1 MRFIICFLL
10 LIVSISVRAQNP
22 NAAQLQEKRRTLQ
35 KEMDELR
42 QSLDDTRKNR
52 KAGLRELAMMQKKI
66 SLREEELKT
75 INNQVKIIQG
85 NINNSQYESARLA
98 GELDTLKEQY
108 KKSVVYSYQ
117 YKNNLEFLNFI
128 FSASSFNDGMKRIE
142 YLKSYRTYREEQ
154 AAAIKSTQL
163 KLKQKIAGLQIH
175 RSEKDAVVDEQEKQV
190 ALLAKDR
197 KEKNTLLAGLRSR
210 EKDLVAELRTKE
222 KAEKKLRD
230 GINKA
235 IANEKEKERIAAAPV
250 TTNKKETVKA
260 APVKKTAPVR
270 SNTKVHPYSLTAEG
284 KATNAAFV
292 KSKGNLIWPVEA
304 RIAEHFGRYMV
315 PGVKGIVGNNS
326 GVTFEMEIG
335 AEVRA
340 VFDGEVLSIFDV
352 DGQTTVMITHGKH
365 YTTYSNLQKI
375 TVERGQK
382 IEAGDVLGRSGANDY
397 GKGQVIFMITNDS
410 GNLNPE
416 LWMKKR

>member
-1 MRFIICFLL
+1 MRIIICFLL
-10 LIVSISVRAQNP
+10 LIVSFSVRAQNP
-22 NAAQLQEKRRTLQ
+22 NAAQLQEKRRALQ

-85 NINNSQYESARLA
+85 NINNSQYEIARMA

-128 FSASSFNDGMKRIE
+128 FSAGSFNDGMKRIE

-154 AAAIKSTQL
+154 AAVIKSTQL

-175 RSEKDAVVDEQEKQV
+175 RREKDAVVDEQEKQV

-197 KEKNTLLAGLRSR
+197 KEKNALLSGLKSR
-210 EKDLVAELRTKE
+210 ENELVAELRAKE

-235 IANEKEKERIAAAPV
+235 IASEKEKERIAAAPV
-250 TTNKKETVKA
+250 KTDKKETVKA
-260 APVKKTAPVR
+260 APEKKAGPVR
-270 SNTKVHPYSLTAEG
+270 SNAKAHPYGLTAEG
-284 KATNAAFV
+284 IATNTAFV
-292 KSKGNLIWPVEA
+292 KSKGNLTWPMA
-304 RIAEHFGRYMV
+304 GRVTERYGKYKV
-315 PGVKGIVGNNS
+315 PGTNLYGINYGLTIES
-326 GVTFEMEIG
+326 EIG
-335 AEVRA
+335 AEVKA
-340 VFDGEVLSIFDV
+340 IFDGEVLSVFDV

-365 YTTYSNLQKI
+365 YTTYCNLQKI
-375 TVERGQK
+375 TVVKGQK
-382 IEAGDVLGRSGANDY
+382 IEAGDLIGKSGANDY
-397 GKGQVIFMITNDS
+397 GKGQLIFMITNDS
-410 GNLNPE
+410 GNLDPE
-416 LWMKKR
+416 LWLKKR

>member
-1 MRFIICFLL
+1 MIISF
-10 LIVSISVRAQNP
+10 SVRAQNP

-52 KAGLRELAMMQKKI
+52 KVGLREMTMMQKKI

-85 NINNSQYESARLA
+85 NINNSQYEIARLA

-142 YLKSYRTYREEQ
+142 YLKSYRNYREEQ

-163 KLKQKIAGLQIH
+163 KLKQKITGLQIH
-175 RSEKDAVVDEQEKQV
+175 RKEKDAVVDEQEKQV

-197 KEKNTLLAGLRSR
+197 KDKNKLLLRLKSR
-210 EKDLVAELRTKE
+210 ENELLAELRAKE

-250 TTNKKETVKA
+250 TTNKKETVKT
-260 APVKKTAPVR
+260 APGKKAAPVR
-270 SNTKVHPYSLTAEG
+270 SNTKAHPFGLTALG
-284 KATNAAFV
+284 IATNEAFV
-292 KSKGNLIWPVEA
+292 KNKGNLIWPTEG
-304 RIAEHFGRYMV
+304 RITERYGKYRV
-315 PGVKGIVGNNS
+315 PGTGLYGINYGLTIES
-326 GVTFEMEIG
+326 EIG
-335 AEVRA
+335 ADVKA
-340 VFDGEVLSIFDV
+340 IFDGEVLSIFDV
-352 DGQTTVMITHGKH
+352 DGQSTVMITHGKH

-375 TVERGQK
+375 TVVKGQK
-382 IEAGDVLGRSGANDY
+382 IEVGELIGKSGANDY

-410 GNLNPE
+410 GNLDPE
-416 LWMKKR
+416 KWIKKR

>member
-1 MRFIICFLL
+1 MIISF
-10 LIVSISVRAQNP
+10 SVRAQNP

-35 KEMDELR
+35 KEMDDLR
-42 QSLDDTRKNR
+42 QSLDATRKNR
-52 KAGLRELAMMQKKI
+52 KAGLRELTMMQKKI

-85 NINNSQYESARLA
+85 NINNSQYEIARLA

-128 FSASSFNDGMKRIE
+128 FSAGSFNDGVKRIE

-197 KEKNTLLAGLRSR
+197 KEKNTLLAGLKSR
-210 EKDLVAELRTKE
+210 EKELVAGLRAKE

-230 GINKA
+230 NINKA
-235 IANEKEKERIAAAPV
+235 IAREKNKEKIAAAPE
-250 TTNKKETVKA
+250 KKA
-260 APVKKTAPVR
+260 APVR
-270 SNTKVHPYSLTAEG
+270 SNTKMHPYALTAEG
-284 KATNAAFV
+284 IAANAAFV
-292 KSKGNLIWPVEA
+292 KSKGNLIWPVEG
-304 RIAEHFGRYMV
+304 RISEGYGKYRV
-315 PGVKGIVGNNS
+315 PGTSLYGTNYGITIESEKGADVKAI
-326 GVTFEMEIG
+326 FE
-335 AEVRA
+335 
-340 VFDGEVLSIFDV
+340 GEVFSVFDV
-352 DGQTTVMITHGKH
+352 DGQSTVMITHGKH

-375 TVERGQK
+375 TVVTGQK
-382 IEAGDVLGRSGANDY
+382 IEAGKLIGKSGVNDY
-397 GKGQVIFMITNDS
+397 GKGQIIFMITNDS

-416 LWMKKR
+416 LWLKKP